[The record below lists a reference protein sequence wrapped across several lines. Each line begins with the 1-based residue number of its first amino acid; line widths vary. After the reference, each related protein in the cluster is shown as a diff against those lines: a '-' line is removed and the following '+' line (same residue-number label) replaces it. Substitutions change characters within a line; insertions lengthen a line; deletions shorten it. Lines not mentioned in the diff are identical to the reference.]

1 MLNIELVYN
10 LYESLTPDKKEQLRQ
25 QLFKKSRQTM
35 AYFRRSKDISLSK
48 LEIIADFFHMP
59 LDYFRLDSSFDSNSV
74 NNSNFLDRASMG
86 ANLIMENDSLRDQI
100 AGLKR
105 EMETLK
111 SNLNAKEETNE
122 ILKDLVSSLKSQIV
136 SSK

>member
-1 MLNIELVYN
+1 
-10 LYESLTPDKKEQLRQ
+10 
-25 QLFKKSRQTM
+25 
-35 AYFRRSKDISLSK
+35 
-48 LEIIADFFHMP
+48 
-59 LDYFRLDSSFDSNSV
+59 
-74 NNSNFLDRASMG
+74 MG

-111 SNLNAKEETNE
+111 SNLNAKEETKE

>member
-74 NNSNFLDRASMG
+74 NNSNVLEKASMG

>member
-1 MLNIELVYN
+1 MLNIELVNN
-10 LYESLTPDKKEQLRQ
+10 LYESLTPDKKEKLKLL
-25 QLFKKSRQTM
+25 LFKKSRQTM
-35 AYFRRSKDISLSK
+35 AYFRRTKDISLSK

-59 LDYFRLDSSFDSNSV
+59 LDYFRLDSSFDSEG
-74 NNSNFLDRASMG
+74 NNRFHDKVSMG

-111 SNLNAKEETNE
+111 SNLKAKEETNE
-122 ILKDLVSSLKSQIV
+122 ILKDLVSSLKSQII

>member
-1 MLNIELVYN
+1 M
-10 LYESLTPDKKEQLRQ
+10 RQ

-59 LDYFRLDSSFDSNSV
+59 LDYFRLDRSFDSNSV
-74 NNSNFLDRASMG
+74 NNSNFLDKASMG